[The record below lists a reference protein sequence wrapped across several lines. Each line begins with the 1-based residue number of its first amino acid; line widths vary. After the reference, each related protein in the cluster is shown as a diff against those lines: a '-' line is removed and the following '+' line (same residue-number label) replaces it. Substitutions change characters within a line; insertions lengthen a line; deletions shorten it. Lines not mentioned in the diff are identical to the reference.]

1 MGNQKKIG
9 LARMIDRDGFII
21 EQPEE
26 AQFNGALLEQWSDEQ
41 AIMNAVMESG
51 CEVKNQVKPS
61 MRLNK
66 FEKFTEC
73 CVELFK
79 AAMQRKDQWRTC
91 KSEPEFW
98 LAIKQSLDWARRVD
112 VEVEAIMATVDLLV
126 ESRRRFLRESLY
138 LPKGSLLSA
147 WVQGWIEVI
156 DSPDHK
162 KQETVESLDLK
173 QEDSQATSGEEMEDV
188 SAEGPHEDD
197 QKDE

>member
-1 MGNQKKIG
+1 M
-9 LARMIDRDGFII
+9 
-21 EQPEE
+21 E
-26 AQFNGALLEQWSDEQ
+26 A
-41 AIMNAVMESG
+41 G

-73 CVELFK
+73 FVELFK
-79 AAMQRKDQWRTC
+79 AAMQRKDEWGTC
-91 KSEPEFW
+91 KSEQEFW

-112 VEVEAIMATVDLLV
+112 VAVEAIMATVELLI
-126 ESRRRFLRESLY
+126 ESRRRFLRESMY

-162 KQETVESLDLK
+162 KQETGESLDLK
-173 QEDSQATSGEEMEDV
+173 QEDPQATLDEEMEDV

-197 QKDE
+197 QKDA